1 MWRAWRILWRGSAIL
16 LVLFVAWIV
25 FARAR
30 WGAQANIGAAFLA
43 KQVCS
48 CHFVG
53 GRDAEWCRRDMSGWQ
68 FDSGVLLL
76 RGSDAPPGAEVR
88 FLPFLNSLCE
98 ANPDLHVYI
107 LAWDFHVVLALE
119 REWMQRVYFDW
130 MTNPRFRFLF
140 DNCPAPGGSHHQKFV
155 VVDGTHDVSHP
166 GQTLNRLRPPHRRD
180 GEQCDVIELRLVESL
195 SYGPARM

>member
-1 MWRAWRILWRGSAIL
+1 
-16 LVLFVAWIV
+16 
-25 FARAR
+25 
-30 WGAQANIGAAFLA
+30 
-43 KQVCS
+43 
-48 CHFVG
+48 
-53 GRDAEWCRRDMSGWQ
+53 MSGWQ

-88 FLPFLNSLCE
+88 LLPFLNALCE

-140 DNCPAPGGSHHQKFV
+140 DDCPAPGGSHHQKFV
-155 VVDGTHDVSHP
+155 VVDGTHAFVGGMDVCESRWDDRCHRGENPLRLGRGAPHKPYHDVQGYLAGPDVSGALAGP
-166 GQTLNRLRPPHRRD
+166 VLGALAVCRR
-180 GEQCDVIELRLVESL
+180 R
-195 SYGPARM
+195 